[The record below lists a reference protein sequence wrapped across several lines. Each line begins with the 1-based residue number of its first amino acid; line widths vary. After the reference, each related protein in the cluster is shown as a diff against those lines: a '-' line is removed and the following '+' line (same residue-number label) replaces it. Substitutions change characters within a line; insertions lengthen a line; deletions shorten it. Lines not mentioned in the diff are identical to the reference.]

1 MTDKITGSIHSI
13 ETLGTLDGGG
23 IRFVIFLQGCAM
35 RCEFCHNPDTWL
47 QRGKKMTVGELMEQI
62 LDYSVYFTASGGGVT
77 VSGGEPL
84 LQAAFVRALFSE
96 CGKAGIHRVVDTSGF
111 CRHGKFQD
119 VLGVTDRMLFSLKV
133 IDQQKHITLTTV
145 SNEKIL
151 VNLRLA
157 SESPVELVVR
167 YVLIPGINDSEKDI
181 EDLIAVLKSLNRKV
195 LVDVLPYHRMGIIKW
210 EQLGLEYAL
219 RDVPE
224 PAEEDLQQ
232 VREKLTR
239 AELEVVR
246 YS

>member
-1 MTDKITGSIHSI
+1 M
-13 ETLGTLDGGG
+13 
-23 IRFVIFLQGCAM
+23 
-35 RCEFCHNPDTWL
+35 
-47 QRGKKMTVGELMEQI
+47 
-62 LDYSVYFTASGGGVT
+62 T

-167 YVLIPGINDSEKDI
+167 YVLIPASTTAKDI
-181 EDLIAVLKSLNRKV
+181 EDLIAVLKSLNRQV